1 VRGRNS
7 DNTKLRHVLEWEPAI
22 SLEDGLRKTYAWIFA
37 ELAKEGRK
45 PV

>member
-1 VRGRNS
+1 MRGRNS
-7 DNTKLRHVLEWEPAI
+7 DNTKIRQVLGWMPTI

-37 ELAKEGRK
+37 ELAKEGRN